1 MKDLLYKTNIN
12 FVCIN
17 CDSVIDNDLIHNNIH
32 YLEYNKNTT
41 NGIKIMND
49 LKKFPKIDMLI
60 IDLTFL
66 LQPSSMDPYPCNVL

>member
-1 MKDLLYKTNIN
+1 MTSRQ
-12 FVCIN
+12 

-49 LKKFPKIDMLI
+49 LNKFPKIDMLI
-60 IDLTFL
+60 INLTKSFKKK
-66 LQPSSMDPYPCNVL
+66 D